1 MANLTTQY
9 AGLTLKNP
17 LIVSSSGLTNSL
29 QGIKKAYEAGAGAV
43 VIKSLFEEQI
53 IKDSFKEIPQHA
65 EEYDYLMKYNT
76 HSYLQ
81 LIEDAKKACKIP
93 IIASINCTTSAHWS
107 DYAKSIESSGADAL
121 ELNIMIFPEQELS
134 PVTTFEKWFY
144 ENYPFKTNV
153 SKSKI
158 QSSEE
163 IERNIYQIVKNVKL
177 KLKIPVTAKLG
188 PYFTSLETVTE
199 KLSTLCNGI
208 VLFNNFYTPD
218 FDINTGKLIHN
229 IHFSHPEQMYNTLRW
244 ITLISKELKCDLSA
258 STGIHNYES
267 CIKMIMAGASSVQ
280 LCSVLYQK
288 GLNVIPEFLSAMEKW
303 MKEKGYKSIN
313 DFKGSIHK
321 NLDKNIFS
329 RMQYIKMYSGL
340 DQ

>member
-1 MANLTTQY
+1 MVNLTTKY

-29 QGIKKAYEAGAGAV
+29 KGIKMAYEGGAGAIV
-43 VIKSLFEEQI
+43 LKSLFEEQI
-53 IKDSFKEIPQHA
+53 IKDSFKEIPQHT

-81 LIEDAKKACKIP
+81 LIADAKKACPIP
-93 IIASINCTTSAHWS
+93 IIASINCTTSSNWS
-107 DYAKSIESSGADAL
+107 EYAKQIESSGADAL

-134 PVTTFEKWFY
+134 PVNSFEKWFY
-144 ENYPFKTNV
+144 ENYPFV
-153 SKSKI
+153 MAGPKSKV
-158 QSSEE
+158 QSSDA

-177 KLKIPVTAKLG
+177 NLKIPVTAKLG

-199 KLSTLCNGI
+199 KLGTLCNGI

-244 ITLISKELKCDLSA
+244 ITLLSKELKCDLSA

-288 GLNVIPEFLSAMEKW
+288 GMSVIPDFLSSMEKW
-303 MKEKGYKSIN
+303 MNTKGFKSIN
-313 DFKGSIHK
+313 EFKGSLHK
-321 NLDKNIFS
+321 LLDKNIFS